1 MLDEGQGQWESK
13 LRKNDGERYTRW
25 ELAQKEG
32 GTDGCI
38 HFIRDISDGE
48 TKGQSE
54 AILANYE
61 LSNVRWAG
69 QMMFDRLAVV
79 FARDGEGKGDAGAII
94 WRCA

>member
-1 MLDEGQGQWESK
+1 MLDEGQRQWESK

-32 GTDGCI
+32 GPNGSI

-61 LSNVRWAG
+61 SSTVRWAG
-69 QMMFDRLAVV
+69 QAMFDRLVVV
-79 FARDGEGKGDAGAII
+79 FARD
-94 WRCA
+94 